1 MAYLGNTEVEDVE
14 VGGFVC
20 DEKVEAEAASEV
32 TDVDSEHGQ

>member
-1 MAYLGNTEVEDVE
+1 MAYLGNTEAEDVE

-20 DEKVEAEAASEV
+20 DEEVEAEAAREV